1 MPNLSHLFRKGPSP
15 TSPQKAETE
24 REQRVAARDRVDY
37 SYTVFW
43 TKQAR
48 LWDKSQREG
57 VAQQLAVLIESPDF
71 DANFFERHYTLKQ
84 VEGSHSGA
92 SLLALQKVLRA
103 LHDE

>member
-1 MPNLSHLFRKGPSP
+1 MPNLSRLFRKEPPP
-15 TSPQKAETE
+15 TTPQKAEME
-24 REQRVAARDRVDY
+24 REQRVATRDRVDY

-48 LWDKSQREG
+48 LWDESQRAG
-57 VAQQLAVLIESPDF
+57 AAQQLAVLIESPEF
-71 DANFFERHYTLKQ
+71 DANFFERHYILKQ

-103 LHDE
+103 LRDE